1 MPMLFLPSSLLPLA
15 ASVLSPVTILV
26 LCVMAGVGTV
36 LLLPGKRESSIRWI
50 GGIVLLS
57 ALLIFIALIVRQGA
71 AMRGEGVY
79 FWLFSAI
86 SIVSAIR
93 VVSHAKPVYSAL
105 YFVLTVLAVAGLF
118 VLLWAEF
125 MAAALILIYAGAILV
140 TYVFVI
146 MLASQ
151 AHSGATGKAAEGAEY
166 DRVSREPALA
176 AAVGF
181 TLMGVLLFVIFEKA
195 DGLGPAAPEKT
206 PAEAIAEGGG
216 SVRALGGY
224 LFNEQLLTLEL
235 AGVLLTVS
243 MVGAVIIARRYVD
256 ERAAETKPEV
266 IVTPATPLDDNPHS
280 SPVFGTRNPVAKAY
294 PEQ

>member
-1 MPMLFLPSSLLPLA
+1 MLSLPSTFFPLA
-15 ASVLSPVTILV
+15 TAVLSPVTILV
-26 LCVMAGVGTV
+26 LCVVAGVGTV

-50 GGIVLLS
+50 GGIVLLA

-71 AMRGEGVY
+71 GARGEGVY
-79 FWLFSAI
+79 FWLFSLIAVI
-86 SIVSAIR
+86 SAIR
-93 VVSHAKPVYSAL
+93 VISHAKPVYSAL

-151 AHSGATGKAAEGAEY
+151 AHSGAMGKAEGAEY

-181 TLMGVLLFVIFEKA
+181 TLMGILLFVIFDKA
-195 DGLGPAAPEKT
+195 EGIAPKTSEATPAA
-206 PAEAIAEGGG
+206 AIAEGGG
-216 SVRALGGY
+216 SVRALGAY
-224 LFNEQLLTLEL
+224 LFNDQLLTLEL

-256 ERAAETKPEV
+256 EAATEAKPEV
-266 IVTPATPLDDNPHS
+266 IVTPATPLDDDPHS
-280 SPVFGTRNPVAKAY
+280 IPVFGTRNPLVKAY
-294 PEQ
+294 PEN

>member
-1 MPMLFLPSSLLPLA
+1 MLCLSSTLFPLA

-26 LCVMAGVGTV
+26 LCVVAGVGTV

-50 GGIVLLS
+50 GGIVLLA
-57 ALLIFIALIVRQGA
+57 ALLIFIAMIVRQGA
-71 AMRGEGVY
+71 AMRGEAIY

-86 SIVSAIR
+86 AVVSAIR
-93 VVSHAKPVYSAL
+93 VISHAKPVYSAL

-181 TLMGVLLFVIFEKA
+181 TLMGILLFVIFEKA
-195 DGLGPAAPEKT
+195 EGLAQKPADAT
-206 PAEAIAEGGG
+206 PAGAIAEG
-216 SVRALGGY
+216 SVRALGRY

-256 ERAAETKPEV
+256 EPAAETKPEL
-266 IVTPATPLDDNPHS
+266 IVTPATPLDDDPHS
-280 SPVFGTRNPVAKAY
+280 IPVFGTRNPVAKAY
-294 PEQ
+294 PEN

>member
-1 MPMLFLPSSLLPLA
+1 MLCPYSTFSLLA

-26 LCVMAGVGTV
+26 LCVVAGVGTV

-50 GGIVLLS
+50 GGMILLA

-71 AMRGEGVY
+71 GMRGEGVY
-79 FWLFSAI
+79 FWLFSGIAV
-86 SIVSAIR
+86 VSAIR
-93 VVSHAKPVYSAL
+93 VVSHPKPVYAAL

-151 AHSGATGKAAEGAEY
+151 AHSGATGKAEGAEY

-181 TLMGVLLFVIFEKA
+181 TLMGILLFVIFEKA
-195 DGLGPAAPEKT
+195 EGMVQSAPEQA
-206 PAEAIAEGGG
+206 PAVAMADGGG
-216 SVRALGGY
+216 SVRALGNY
-224 LFNEQLLTLEL
+224 LFNDQLVTLEL

-256 ERAAETKPEV
+256 EGAAETKPEV
-266 IVTPATPLDDNPHS
+266 IVTPATPLDDDPHS
-280 SPVFGTRNPVAKAY
+280 IPVFGTRNPVVKAY
-294 PEQ
+294 PEN

>member
-1 MPMLFLPSSLLPLA
+1 MLVLKFTQLPLA
-15 ASVLSPVTILV
+15 DSVLSPLTILI
-26 LCVMAGVGTV
+26 LCVIAGVGTI
-36 LLLPGKRESSIRWI
+36 LLLPGRRESTIRWI
-50 GGIVLLS
+50 GGAILLC

-71 AMRGEGVY
+71 AQAGSDVY

-86 SIVSAIR
+86 AVISAIR
-93 VVSHAKPVYSAL
+93 VISHAKPVYSAL

-118 VLLWAEF
+118 ILLWAEF

-181 TLMGVLLFVIFEKA
+181 TLMGILLFVIFEKSE
-195 DGLGPAAPEKT
+195 GMGPGAAEQVPVV
-206 PAEAIAEGGG
+206 AVAEGGG
-216 SVRALGGY
+216 SVRALGIY
-224 LFNEQLLTLEL
+224 LFTDQLLTLEL

-243 MVGAVIIARRYVD
+243 MVGAVIIAKRYVD
-256 ERAAETKPEV
+256 EPETETQPEV
-266 IVTPATPLDDNPHS
+266 IVTPATP
-280 SPVFGTRNPVAKAY
+280 
-294 PEQ
+294 

>member
-1 MPMLFLPSSLLPLA
+1 MHFLPSSFIPLA
-15 ASVLSPVTILV
+15 AAVFSPVTILV
-26 LCVMAGVGTV
+26 LCVVAGVGTV
-36 LLLPGKRESSIRWI
+36 LLLPGKREASIRWI
-50 GGIVLLS
+50 GGLILLA
-57 ALLIFIALIVRQGA
+57 ALLIFIALIVREGA

-79 FWLFSAI
+79 FWLFAGI
-86 SIVSAIR
+86 AVISAIR
-93 VVSHAKPVYSAL
+93 VISHAKPVYSAL

-118 VLLWAEF
+118 VLLWVEF

-181 TLMGVLLFVIFEKA
+181 TLMGILLFVIFEKA
-195 DGLGPAAPEKT
+195 DGIAQKPIEAT
-206 PAEAIAEGGG
+206 PAGSIAEGGG
-216 SVRALGGY
+216 SVRALGRY
-224 LFNEQLLTLEL
+224 LFIDQLLTLEL

-243 MVGAVIIARRYVD
+243 MVGAIIIARRYVD
-256 ERAAETKPEV
+256 EKNTAGQPEV
-266 IVTPATPLDDNPHS
+266 IVTPATPLDDDPHS
-280 SPVFGTRNPVAKAY
+280 IPVFGTRNPVAKAY
-294 PEQ
+294 PE

>member
-1 MPMLFLPSSLLPLA
+1 MLNATFTFSPLA

-26 LCVMAGVGTV
+26 LCVVAGVGTV

-50 GGIVLLS
+50 GGLVLLA

-71 AMRGEGVY
+71 GMRGEGVY

-86 SIVSAIR
+86 AVISGIR
-93 VVSHAKPVYSAL
+93 VISHAKPVYAAL

-118 VLLWAEF
+118 VLLWVEF

-151 AHSGATGKAAEGAEY
+151 AHSGVSGKAAEGAEY

-181 TLMGVLLFVIFEKA
+181 TLMGILLFVIFEKA
-195 DGLGPAAPEKT
+195 QGLPPKIAEAT
-206 PAEAIAEGGG
+206 PAGAIADGGG
-216 SVRALGGY
+216 SVRALGNY
-224 LFNEQLLTLEL
+224 LFTDQLLTLEL

-256 ERAAETKPEV
+256 EGAAQAKPEV
-266 IVTPATPLDDNPHS
+266 VVTPATPLDDDPHS
-280 SPVFGTRNPVAKAY
+280 IPVFGTRNPVAKAY
-294 PEQ
+294 PEN

>member
-1 MPMLFLPSSLLPLA
+1 MHFLTSTFLPLA
-15 ASVLSPVTILV
+15 ASVLSPITILI
-26 LCVMAGVGTV
+26 LCVVAGVGTV

-50 GGIVLLS
+50 GGMVLLA

-71 AMRGEGVY
+71 GMRGEGVY

-86 SIVSAIR
+86 AVISGIR
-93 VVSHAKPVYSAL
+93 VISHPKPVYAAL

-118 VLLWAEF
+118 VLLWTEF
-125 MAAALILIYAGAILV
+125 MAAALILIYAGAILI

-151 AHSGATGKAAEGAEY
+151 AHSGATGKSAEGAEY

-181 TLMGVLLFVIFEKA
+181 TLMGILLFVIFERS
-195 DGLGPAAPEKT
+195 DGMPAAAPEKA
-206 PAEAIAEGGG
+206 PVVAVADGGG
-216 SVRALGGY
+216 STRALGNY
-224 LFNEQLLTLEL
+224 LFSDQLLTLEL

-256 ERAAETKPEV
+256 EKAEETGPEV
-266 IVTPATPLDDNPHS
+266 IVTPATPLEDDPHS
-280 SPVFGTRNPVAKAY
+280 IPVFGTRNPVAKAY
-294 PEQ
+294 PEN

>member
-1 MPMLFLPSSLLPLA
+1 MLCPLSTIFPLA
-15 ASVLSPVTILV
+15 ANVLSPVTILV
-26 LCVMAGVGTV
+26 LCVVAGVGTV
-36 LLLPGKRESSIRWI
+36 LLLPGKREATIRWI
-50 GGIVLLS
+50 GGLILLA
-57 ALLIFIALIVRQGA
+57 ALLIFIALIVREGA
-71 AMRGEGVY
+71 VMRGEGVY
-79 FWLFSAI
+79 FWLFAAI
-86 SIVSAIR
+86 AIISAIR
-93 VVSHAKPVYSAL
+93 VISHAKPVYSAL

-151 AHSGATGKAAEGAEY
+151 AHSGPSGKMAEGAEY

-181 TLMGVLLFVIFEKA
+181 ALTGILLFVIFDKA
-195 DGLGPAAPEKT
+195 DGIAQKPPEAT
-206 PAEAIAEGGG
+206 PADAIASGGG
-216 SVRALGGY
+216 SVRSLGAY
-224 LFNEQLLTLEL
+224 LFNDQLLTLEL

-256 ERAAETKPEV
+256 EKEAATEPEV
-266 IVTPATPLDDNPHS
+266 IVTPATPLDDDPHS
-280 SPVFGTRNPVAKAY
+280 IPVFGTRNPVAKAY
-294 PEQ
+294 PEN

>member
-1 MPMLFLPSSLLPLA
+1 MHFPTSTFFPLA
-15 ASVLSPVTILV
+15 ANALSPITILV
-26 LCVMAGVGTV
+26 LCVVAGVGTV

-50 GGIVLLS
+50 GGMVLLA
-57 ALLIFIALIVRQGA
+57 ALLIFIAMIVRQGA

-86 SIVSAIR
+86 AVISGIR
-93 VVSHAKPVYSAL
+93 VISHPKPVYAAL

-118 VLLWAEF
+118 VLLWTEF

-151 AHSGATGKAAEGAEY
+151 AHSGASGKAAEGAEY
-166 DRVSREPALA
+166 DRISREPALA

-181 TLMGVLLFVIFEKA
+181 TLMGILLFVIFERSEGMPDKA
-195 DGLGPAAPEKT
+195 VEPT
-206 PAEAIAEGGG
+206 PAGSVAEGGG
-216 SVRALGGY
+216 SVRALGNY
-224 LFNEQLLTLEL
+224 LFSDQLLTLEL

-256 ERAAETKPEV
+256 EKAEETRPEV
-266 IVTPATPLDDNPHS
+266 IVTPATPLEDDPHS
-280 SPVFGTRNPVAKAY
+280 IPVFGTRNPVAKAY
-294 PEQ
+294 PEN

>member
-1 MPMLFLPSSLLPLA
+1 MHFLPSTLLPLA
-15 ASVLSPVTILV
+15 ANVFAPVTILV
-26 LCVMAGVGTV
+26 LCLVAGVGTV
-36 LLLPGKRESSIRWI
+36 LLLPGRRESTIRWI
-50 GGIVLLS
+50 GGIVLLAS
-57 ALLIFIALIVRQGA
+57 LLIFIALIVRQGA
-71 AMRGEGVY
+71 VMRGEGVY

-86 SIVSAIR
+86 AIISGIR
-93 VVSHAKPVYSAL
+93 VISHPKPVYAAL

-151 AHSGATGKAAEGAEY
+151 AHTGATGNPAEGAEY

-181 TLMGVLLFVIFEKA
+181 TLMGILLFVIFEKA
-195 DGLGPAAPEKT
+195 DGIAPPAPENAPAAA
-206 PAEAIAEGGG
+206 AEGG
-216 SVRALGGY
+216 SVRALGNY
-224 LFNEQLLTLEL
+224 LFTDQLLTLEL

-256 ERAAETKPEV
+256 EKAEAMQPEV
-266 IVTPATPLDDNPHS
+266 IVTPATPLEDDPHS
-280 SPVFGTRNPVAKAY
+280 IPVFGTRNPVAKAY
-294 PEQ
+294 PEN